1 VLSEDSR
8 RGIAGLY
15 AELAAFMGSAVIK
28 LNRGIAVSMA
38 ESRRAGFENKLR

>member
-15 AELAAFMGSAVIK
+15 AAFMGSPVIK

-38 ESRRAGFENKLR
+38 ESRRAGLKTSF